1 MCQFQSI
8 KKLLSCNRKNIFIFV
23 PFVIA
28 IVPDTSLMRQPKYSP
43 LSAGRLTGKKSR
55 FSHRDG
61 YAKRGVPRIGTE

>member
-1 MCQFQSI
+1 MYKNFFYQAI
-8 KKLLSCNRKNIFIFV
+8 EKLFYICTV
-23 PFVIA
+23 VIV